1 MVIFN
6 MHVGCS
12 INSINRSFRMSID
25 EFNMELEING
35 NAQLGLLASA
45 NHVTI
50 RVRNLLK
57 NKIFGEEL
65 L

>member
-6 MHVGCS
+6 MHVGWSFNRPFRLS
-12 INSINRSFRMSID
+12 IYKFNID
-25 EFNMELEING
+25 LVDING

>member
-6 MHVGCS
+6 MHVGRS
-12 INSINRSFRMSID
+12 ISIPFRLSIY
-25 EFNMELEING
+25 EFNIELVDING

-57 NKIFGEEL
+57 NKIIGGEHL
-65 L
+65 

>member
-6 MHVGCS
+6 MHAGWS
-12 INSINRSFRMSID
+12 ISIPFRLSIYV
-25 EFNMELEING
+25 FNIDLVDING

-50 RVRNLLK
+50 RDRNLPK
-57 NKIFGEEL
+57 NKIIGEEHL
-65 L
+65 